1 MNKLKTMSDLKA
13 FNKLFTDYQGRFIR
27 FANSYVR
34 DTVVAE
40 DFVVEA
46 LMYYW
51 ENRNTL
57 APDSNVPAYI
67 LTIIKHKCLN
77 HLHHISLKEGVKEK
91 LQAHAEW
98 ELSTRISSLEACDP
112 SELFTANAERI
123 VNETL
128 SSLPEQTRKIFII
141 SRYENKSH
149 KEIAEELNITTK
161 GVEFHIT
168 KALNVLRVNLKDY
181 MTVFLYL
188 FYLS

>member
-1 MNKLKTMSDLKA
+1 MSDLKA

-112 SELFTANAERI
+112 SELFTADAERI

-128 SSLPEQTRKIFII
+128 SSLPEQTRKIFIM

>member
-1 MNKLKTMSDLKA
+1 MSDLKA
-13 FNKLFTDYQGRFIR
+13 FNQLFTDYHGRFIR

-34 DTVVAE
+34 DQVVSE

-51 ENRNTL
+51 ENRKSL

-77 HLHHISLKEGVKEK
+77 HLHHISIKEGVEEK
-91 LQAHAEW
+91 LQVHATW

-112 SELFTANAERI
+112 SELFTVDAERI
-123 VNETL
+123 VNQTL
-128 SSLPEQTRKIFII
+128 SSLPERTRKIFIL

-168 KALNVLRVNLKDY
+168 KALSVLRVNLKDY
-181 MTVFLYL
+181 MTVFFYL
-188 FYLS
+188 FYIS

>member
-1 MNKLKTMSDLKA
+1 MSDLKA
-13 FNKLFTDYQGRFIR
+13 FNQLFTDYHGRFIR

-34 DTVVAE
+34 DTVVSE
-40 DFVVEA
+40 DIVVEA

-51 ENRNTL
+51 ENKNSLT
-57 APDSNVPAYI
+57 PDSNVPAYI

-77 HLHHISLKEGVKEK
+77 YLHHINIKEGVEEK
-91 LQAHAEW
+91 LLEHATW

-112 SELFTANAERI
+112 SELFTVDAERI
-123 VNETL
+123 VNQTL
-128 SSLPEQTRKIFII
+128 SSLPERTRKIFIL

-168 KALNVLRVNLKDY
+168 KALSVLRVNLKDY
-181 MTVFLYL
+181 MTVFFYL

>member
-40 DFVVEA
+40 DFVVDA

-112 SELFTANAERI
+112 SELFTADAERI

-128 SSLPEQTRKIFII
+128 SSLPEQTRKIFIM

>member
-112 SELFTANAERI
+112 SELFTADAERI

-128 SSLPEQTRKIFII
+128 SSLPEQTRKIFIM

>member
-34 DTVVAE
+34 NTVVAE

-112 SELFTANAERI
+112 SELFTADAERI

-128 SSLPEQTRKIFII
+128 SSLPEQTRKIFIM